1 TAFLPTEESYA
12 HAYHKGRIVA
22 AAGETVHTEAFHIN
36 WPPGAAVRVLPNSVT
51 RGERGDPFASPRQV
65 IGADGARPILL
76 FSTDSPLRS
85 MTGDLEAMALYAGEG
100 AGRIEAIVPAAERL
114 QAMARQARE
123 ALQEVRGPSS
133 PVCYA
138 AEAPDA
144 YMGYADR
151 AELGAELNSLLEAER
166 AGVRVAARLVAEAP
180 DPAAKVLAEVIH
192 DDELRWCR
200 ALFTA
205 LNDLSIPPSDQVGG
219 FYEKAMAIQGFD
231 ARLAFVNR
239 GQGWVVRKLRGLL
252 PRVRDD
258 GLHEVLRLMLAAH
271 ERNIGSANEAL
282 AARGH
287 ADPAA

>member
-1 TAFLPTEESYA
+1 MRLLFVEDNPAGVERTVAELRRFGFEVAWERVETLQGLLLALESGSWSAILSNSTLPGFEA
-12 HAYHKGRIVA
+12 QDALAIVREWDRDLPFIVISDA
-22 AAGETVHTEAFHIN
+22 
-36 WPPGAAVRVLPNSVT
+36 PGD
-51 RGERGDPFASPRQV
+51 ERGLDM
-65 IGADGARPILL
+65 I
-76 FSTDSPLRS
+76 
-85 MTGDLEAMALYAGEG
+85 
-100 AGRIEAIVPAAERL
+100 
-114 QAMARQARE
+114 
-123 ALQEVRGPSS
+123 
-133 PVCYA
+133 
-138 AEAPDA
+138 
-144 YMGYADR
+144 
-151 AELGAELNSLLEAER
+151 R
-166 AGVRVAARLVAEAP
+166 AGANDYLSSDRLVRLGL
-180 DPAAKVLAEVIH
+180 VLER
-192 DDELRWCR
+192 ELRDVQLREERR